1 MHGQTYL
8 LKETYLLS
16 LPSLSLGTQ
25 HSLPSLSLGTQHH
38 GVLCMHA

>member
-1 MHGQTYL
+1 MHGETYL

-25 HSLPSLSLGTQHH
+25 HH